1 VRVPP
6 RSPLY
11 AVLEQIA
18 EIEQLQTLTAAPAQ
32 QTTINT
38 MTTQRLAIVRD
49 DVSRIITNRQAPK
62 VRAKPLS
69 RRRE

>member
-1 VRVPP
+1 VPP

-32 QTTINT
+32 HATISA
-38 MTTQRLAIVRD
+38 MTTQRLALVRD
-49 DVSRIITNRQAPK
+49 DVNRIIANRLAP
-62 VRAKPLS
+62 RIPASPLS
-69 RRRE
+69 AKREEG